1 MIKKM
6 MFVFTMLIG
15 TSASGADSQVTKDFH
30 LKATPDIVSRWIRT
44 NPDTILKSTHL
55 DVLSRKADDVKVRR
69 VTRKGVY
76 EFKLRE
82 SIEEN
87 RGKTIFSTK
96 LIETYQGGLQDQV
109 SRIYL
114 EPSEV
119 GTKVT
124 VYMSAV
130 VSERRVGKLEIKLNL
145 NRASEGLERCLK
157 GKFNPV
163 D

>member
-1 MIKKM
+1 
-6 MFVFTMLIG
+6 MLKNLTFAFAMLLG
-15 TSASGADSQVTKDFH
+15 TAAFGADSQVTKDFT
-30 LKATPDIVSRWIRT
+30 LKATPDVVGKWIRN
-44 NPDTILKSTHL
+44 NPDTVLKSTHL
-55 DVLSRKADDVKVRR
+55 DVVSRKADDVKVRR

-82 SIEEN
+82 SIEEYN
-87 RGKTIFSTK
+87 GNTVFSTK
-96 LIETYQGGLQDQV
+96 LIETYRGGIQDQV

-114 EPSEV
+114 EPAAT

-124 VYMSAV
+124 VYMSAIV
-130 VSERRVGKLEIKLNL
+130 NERRVGKLEIRYNL
-145 NRASEGLERCLK
+145 MKASEGLENCLR

>member
-1 MIKKM
+1 
-6 MFVFTMLIG
+6 MLIG
-15 TSASGADSQVTKDFH
+15 TASFGADSHVTRDFDV
-30 LKATPDIVSRWIRT
+30 KATPDVVARWIRT
-44 NPDTILKSTHL
+44 NPDTVLKSTHL

-82 SIEEN
+82 SIEEHHG
-87 RGKTIFSTK
+87 RTIFSTK
-96 LIETYQGGLQDQV
+96 LIETYQGGIQDQV

-114 EPSEV
+114 EPSAT

-130 VSERRVGKLEIKLNL
+130 VNERRVGKLEIKLNL
-145 NRASEGLERCLK
+145 NNASEGLEKCLK